1 MKNNNFCIKNG
12 IRPRQAG
19 YTLVELSITVS
30 IIAVLIVGTL
40 TGVQRLLR
48 ANNANNTL
56 TQTQVATSNI
66 SRLFASSG
74 ASVYGTAAI
83 AGTSD
88 LAKLGVWDPLVV
100 ATVGTGAT
108 STRTVTHPFSGRV
121 QVGPNIAAVGAALVN
136 TGYWYRISNIPEDVC
151 PSLASSFVNSATGI
165 YINAAASTTAA
176 AISGSPAST
185 LGYKIPGTALLN
197 TANLATACDASPSGT
212 VEIALFIAS

>member
-100 ATVGTGAT
+100 ATPPTAT
-108 STRTVTHPFSGRV
+108 TTRTVTHPFSGRV

-176 AISGSPAST
+176 TISASPVAT
-185 LGYKIPGTALLN
+185 LGYKIPGTQALSTN
-197 TANLATACDASPSGT
+197 TLATACDAGASGT